1 MTMTPRQGHRGAI
14 RRALFAAAALA
25 ALLASSCQLPVIVGL
40 HSTFTQASTASTSI
54 EVIDSLRPLRLSGTA
69 QVQSGGLRVRLT
81 PPHGG
86 DVFDQTLVAGFS
98 PIDEAYPNPV
108 AGSWQLS
115 VESQTGV
122 GRYDLELSY

>member
-1 MTMTPRQGHRGAI
+1 MKMTPRHARPRAI
-14 RRALFAAAALA
+14 RAARLAAVALG

-40 HSTFTQASTASTSI
+40 HSPFTQVSAASTSI
-54 EVIDSLRPLRLSGTA
+54 EVIDSLRPLRLSGTV

-86 DVFDQTLVAGFS
+86 DVFDQTLVAGLS
-98 PIDEAYPNPV
+98 PIDQAYPSPV

>member
-1 MTMTPRQGHRGAI
+1 MKITPRHVRSGAI
-14 RRALFAAAALA
+14 RRALFPAAALA
-25 ALLASSCQLPVIVGL
+25 ALLASSCQLPVVVGL
-40 HSTFTQASTASTSI
+40 HSPFTQVSTASTSI
-54 EVIDSLRPLRLSGTA
+54 EVMDSLRPLRLSGTL

-86 DVFDQTLVAGFS
+86 DVFDQTFAAALS
-98 PIDEAYPNPV
+98 PIDETYPNPAV
-108 AGSWQLS
+108 GTWQLS

>member
-1 MTMTPRQGHRGAI
+1 MKMAPRQARP
-14 RRALFAAAALA
+14 RAMRAALLAAAALA

-40 HSTFTQASTASTSI
+40 HSPFTQVSAASTSI
-54 EVIDSLRPLRLSGTA
+54 EVMDSLRPLRFSGTV
-69 QVQSGGLRVRLT
+69 QVQAGGLRVLLT

-86 DVFDQTLVAGFS
+86 DLFDQTFVVGLS
-98 PIDEAYPNPV
+98 PIDETYPNPAV
-108 AGSWQLS
+108 GTWQLS

>member
-1 MTMTPRQGHRGAI
+1 MTPRHVRPGAI

-40 HSTFTQASTASTSI
+40 HSPFTQVSTASTSI
-54 EVIDSLRPLRLSGTA
+54 EVIDSLRPLRLSGTV
-69 QVQSGGLRVRLT
+69 QVQSGGLRVLLT

-86 DVFDQTLVAGFS
+86 DVFDQTFGVGLS
-98 PIDEAYPNPV
+98 PIDETYPNPAV
-108 AGSWQLS
+108 GTWQLD
-115 VESQTGV
+115 VASQTGV